1 MFFSCLIPFAFK
13 FEKQYCIKKILFEI
27 DSMQMFIPVS
37 NLAALSHDEAQSK
50 QHSLKEFY
58 KEFIYHYCMSEEI
71 FDDDACMYML

>member
-37 NLAALSHDEAQSK
+37 NLAALSHDKA
-50 QHSLKEFY
+50 
-58 KEFIYHYCMSEEI
+58 
-71 FDDDACMYML
+71 